1 MVVEINQDVIE
12 SENEEIGVSM
22 LQGTEVE
29 R

>member
-12 SENEEIGVSM
+12 SDNEGIGVSM